1 MKKIFIL
8 LLPLFFIGCV
18 TIKMPETI
26 KEDFTYKKVFE
37 ADFEKSIKVATKA
50 LEGFGWKMA
59 DISRSKLVKEDR
71 SSDKKPVYLAHIFT
85 EIKQT
90 QLFLTS
96 AYSTFN
102 VRAEVIDDTHTEI
115 AMRYLS
121 VVPIPPFYN
130 KKISYKNDKLVE
142 KIYSSIER
150 YLSK

>member
-1 MKKIFIL
+1 MRKVFFL

-26 KEDFTYKKVFE
+26 KEDFAYKKVFE
-37 ADFEKSIKVATKA
+37 ADFEKAIRAATKV
-50 LEGFGWKMA
+50 LQNYGWKVA

-71 SSDKKPVYLAHIFT
+71 SLDKKPVYTAYIFT
-85 EIKQT
+85 EIKQS
-90 QLFLTS
+90 QLFLTT

-102 VRAEVIDDTHTEI
+102 VRVEVIDDVHTEI

-121 VVPIPPFYN
+121 VVPVPPLYN
-130 KKISYKNDKLVE
+130 KKVSYKNDNLVN
-142 KIYSSIER
+142 KIYSDINK

>member
-1 MKKIFIL
+1 MKRIFIL
-8 LLPLFFIGCV
+8 LLPLLFIGCV

-26 KEDFTYKKVFE
+26 KEDFTYKKVLE
-37 ADFEKSIKVATKA
+37 ADFEKSIKAATKA
-50 LEGFGWKMA
+50 LGDFGWKVA

-71 SSDKKPVYLAHIFT
+71 SQDKKPVYLAYIFT
-85 EIKQT
+85 EIKQS

-115 AMRYLS
+115 SMRYLS

-130 KKISYKNDKLVE
+130 KKISYKNDKLVDR
-142 KIYSSIER
+142 IYSDIEK